1 LFKSRLRLGFYGRRN
16 KLPQF
21 SIIMSGSD
29 LSDAPSGKI
38 PSDTTLESS
47 LRREVVINFKS
58 GELTVNMIRKLS
70 EQDLGLDGGFYINH
84 PYWKAE
90 SKRIIKD
97 ESVHGPAYAFDSVS
111 HFHRTNNTL
120 QRALPQSPRRL
131 GLPQPSG
138 R

>member
-1 LFKSRLRLGFYGRRN
+1 
-16 KLPQF
+16 
-21 SIIMSGSD
+21 MSDSD

-38 PSDTTLESS
+38 PSDTTLENS

-84 PYWKAE
+84 PYWKVE

-97 ESVHGPAYAFDSVS
+97 ETVHSSAHAFDSVS
-111 HFHRTNNTL
+111 YFHRTNNTL
-120 QRALPQSPRRL
+120 QRALP
-131 GLPQPSG
+131 
-138 R
+138 